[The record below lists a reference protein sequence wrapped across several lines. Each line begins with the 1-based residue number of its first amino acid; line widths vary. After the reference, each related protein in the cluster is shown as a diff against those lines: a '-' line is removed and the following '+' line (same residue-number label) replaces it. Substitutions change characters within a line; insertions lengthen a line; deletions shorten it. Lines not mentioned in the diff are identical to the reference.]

1 GENSKVVLTGDPYQI
16 DNPFVDSASNG
27 LSHAVERFKGESIAG
42 HVLLV
47 KGERSPLAELA
58 ANIL

>member
-1 GENSKVVLTGDPYQI
+1 
-16 DNPFVDSASNG
+16 
-27 LSHAVERFKGESIAG
+27 VEKFKGESIAG